1 MQLRQN
7 SPRVLVCD
15 DQYEV
20 GEALRLLLKAE
31 GFQVENHQSPAT
43 LLSAAATPSSLLL
56 LDMNYTR
63 DTTSGEEGLAL
74 IRQLRQHGVDAPI
87 IAMTAWGD
95 IALAVA
101 ALQSGASDFLEKPWH
116 NDRLRQ
122 MALKWHAASTRSTSE
137 LSAASAVQRT
147 LLPPVNTGLPLD
159 FACRFLPAR
168 DLSGDYYDFF
178 PRGPERHGFVLAD
191 VSGKG
196 VPAALLM
203 ANLQG
208 LFRSHARLFDL
219 PAASLLAT
227 INTLF
232 HQSTPADAYATA
244 FYAEFDAASST
255 LTYASCGHPPAFLH
269 RASGEVLSLH
279 SGGWMLGAFPHW
291 PGQTSTLT
299 LHPGDRLFL
308 FSDGALEAANPAGE
322 DFGPARLQQWLTSA
336 AHLPP
341 AMALDNLEQQLT
353 HHSGPHLADDC
364 TLLLATVR

>member
-20 GEALRLLLKAE
+20 GEALRLLLKSE
-31 GFQVENHQSPAT
+31 GFHVENHQSPAA
-43 LLSAAATPSSLLL
+43 LLAAAATPSSLML

-63 DTTSGEEGLAL
+63 DTTSGAEGLAL
-74 IRQLRQHGVDAPI
+74 IRQLRQHGIQTPI

-95 IALAVA
+95 IPLAVA

-116 NDRLRQ
+116 NDRLLQLAR
-122 MALKWHAASTRSTSE
+122 KWHAAGATFTSE
-137 LSAASAVQRT
+137 LSAATEVQRS
-147 LLPPVNTGLPLD
+147 LLPPAAATSPLD

-178 PRGPERHGFVLAD
+178 PRGPQTHGFVLAD

-208 LFRSHARLFDL
+208 LFRSHARQAAL
-219 PAASLLAT
+219 PAAQLLAT
-227 INTLF
+227 VNQLF
-232 HQSTPADAYATA
+232 HQSTAAAAYATA
-244 FYAEFDAASST
+244 FYAEFDAATFT
-255 LTYASCGHPPAFLH
+255 LTYASCGHPPAFLR
-269 RASGEVLSLH
+269 RASGEVLSLA

-291 PGQTSTLT
+291 PGAATTLP

-308 FSDGALEAANPAGE
+308 FSDGALEATNAAGDE
-322 DFGPARLQQWLTSA
+322 FGPARLQHWLTTT
-336 AHLPP
+336 AHQPP
-341 AMALDNLEQQLT
+341 ALALDALEHQLT
-353 HHSGPHLADDC
+353 AHSGPHLADDC